1 MSVQGAWVID
11 RLNVQSV
18 KVSKE
23 RAAEQWNHLLN
34 IVINLPEHD
43 GSDVKVLVGSD
54 MTHLLIHL
62 DVPQGRW
69 DEPISVKA
77 PLGWTLFGNVG
88 NERCDTIN
96 ANFLV
101 AGQEAQL

>member
-1 MSVQGAWVID
+1 MID

-43 GSDVKVLVGSD
+43 GSDVKVLVRSD

-77 PLGWTLFGNVG
+77 PLGGPCLEMWAM
-88 NERCDTIN
+88 N
-96 ANFLV
+96 AVTPSMPTSL
-101 AGQEAQL
+101 

>member
-1 MSVQGAWVID
+1 MID

-54 MTHLLIHL
+54 MTLY
-62 DVPQGRW
+62 
-69 DEPISVKA
+69 
-77 PLGWTLFGNVG
+77 
-88 NERCDTIN
+88 
-96 ANFLV
+96 
-101 AGQEAQL
+101 